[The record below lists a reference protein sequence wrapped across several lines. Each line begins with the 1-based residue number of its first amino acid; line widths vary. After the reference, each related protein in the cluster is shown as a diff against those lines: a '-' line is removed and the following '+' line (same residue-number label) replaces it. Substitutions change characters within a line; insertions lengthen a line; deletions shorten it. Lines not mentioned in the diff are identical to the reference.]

1 MQHAPPIVFLHLFK
15 CGGTSAIDR
24 IGRIVGKDRL
34 YHARSLD
41 ILERDL
47 SISGS
52 AIQNT
57 AVIAGHVPLPAIQ
70 RHFPASPIFTIVRDP
85 IDRMISQYFHFRR
98 EGQKTA
104 LHSGGKKQGERQA
117 PIGRAHAFR
126 CAFCAANDFSAFV
139 TDDDPRLTAYTRNH
153 MARRIAGVPVSE
165 QHQIDDDDLRARAF
179 ASLERFAFTLS
190 TDQIDTAL
198 APSFKSLTARHFANG
213 SISQFSWPARRKRNV
228 SRNRTTTGLHAAP
241 SSIDALISRNLVDLS
256 LYSAVRW
263 FGAGSI
269 DLAEAQP
276 D

>member
-1 MQHAPPIVFLHLFK
+1 MQHTPPIVFLHLFK

-24 IGRIVGKDRL
+24 ISRIVGKDRL
-34 YHARSLD
+34 YHARSLAT
-41 ILERDL
+41 LERDL
-47 SISGS
+47 STSGS
-52 AIQNT
+52 DVHDA

-85 IDRMISQYFHFRR
+85 IDRVISQFFHFRR
-98 EGQKTA
+98 EGQKTNP
-104 LHSGGKKQGERQA
+104 HNDVGSQDGKQA
-117 PIGRAHAFR
+117 PVGRAHAFR
-126 CAFCAANDFSAFV
+126 CAFCAANDFSTFV

-165 QHQIDDDDLRARAF
+165 QHQIDDGDLRARAF
-179 ASLERFAFTLS
+179 SNLKRFAFTLS
-190 TDQIDTAL
+190 TDQIDTVL
-198 APSFKSLTARHFANG
+198 ASSFKSLTARHFANG

-228 SRNRTTTGLHAAP
+228 SHNRTTTGLHADP